1 MSDNRNHTGISMCGT
16 IVYRNQKPM
25 KEKNSPVCYYCGHY
39 NRETGYCSA
48 GDVPFL
54 QEDITVAA
62 RCRFYTGKKPKPYDG
77 YFKHKDKKG
86 TYSYKKKQ
94 AQNSKSKSV
103 YHKKVKKKK
112 HK

>member
-1 MSDNRNHTGISMCGT
+1 MSDNRNHTGTSMCGT

-25 KEKNSPVCYYCGHY
+25 KEKNEPICYYCGHY

-62 RCRFYTGKKPKPYDG
+62 RCRFYTGKKHKPYDG
-77 YFKHKDKKG
+77 YKKG
-86 TYSYKKKQ
+86 TYSYKKKKT
-94 AQNSKSKSV
+94 QNSKTYSRKKGNGKKSKQKLN
-103 YHKKVKKKK
+103 HI
-112 HK
+112 